1 MRHIIVGALIA
12 LAAEAS
18 PGSLSAQSLGMTLI
32 APSSA
37 TLSATAALRPVP
49 TVSPAV
55 AQPSLVARV
64 ETVRGGRRQGE
75 ILMIVGGAVILT
87 GLLVDESLVT
97 IGGVAVGGYGLY
109 LYLRATR

>member
-1 MRHIIVGALIA
+1 MRRIIVGALIA

-18 PGSLSAQSLGMTLI
+18 PGSLSAQSLGKTLI

-49 TVSPAV
+49 VSPAV
-55 AQPSLVARV
+55 TQPSLVARV

-87 GLLVDESLVT
+87 GLLVDESLIT